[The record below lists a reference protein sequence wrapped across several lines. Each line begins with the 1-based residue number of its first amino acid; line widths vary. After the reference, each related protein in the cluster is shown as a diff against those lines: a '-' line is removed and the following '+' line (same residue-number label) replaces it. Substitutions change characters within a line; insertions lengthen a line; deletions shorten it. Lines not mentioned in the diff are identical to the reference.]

1 MAIKVFITDDHYMII
16 EGIRSLLQD
25 EKNIEWLGHAMTA
38 DSCLAFIKNQQ
49 PDILFLDVNLPDK
62 SGIDLCKE
70 IKAHYSDIL
79 IIALSS
85 FNQQSF
91 IKKMMDNGASGY
103 VIKNA
108 SRDELIKAINAVLKG
123 DLFLSPEAALIMQNS
138 ELTKIPIITRREKE
152 VILLISKGLTNNEI
166 AEKLF
171 ISTTTVD
178 THRKNLLIKFEAKNT
193 AALVRMAFEMSLI

>member
-1 MAIKVFITDDHYMII
+1 
-16 EGIRSLLQD
+16 
-25 EKNIEWLGHAMTA
+25 
-38 DSCLAFIKNQQ
+38 
-49 PDILFLDVNLPDK
+49 
-62 SGIDLCKE
+62 
-70 IKAHYSDIL
+70 
-79 IIALSS
+79 
-85 FNQQSF
+85 
-91 IKKMMDNGASGY
+91 MMDNGASGY

-123 DLFLSPEAALIMQNS
+123 DLFLSHEAALIMQNS